1 MPRIAPSQSVALDIL
16 DWMFFNQL
24 LVPDIPDDRERQW
37 LRDLVGELQ
46 EAVRQTGATGAEAER
61 LKHAALCL
69 LEVRL
74 GEIREKAN
82 YTPSMALPQD
92 ITLKMLLDVTHHAS
106 NVFQGMVLALC
117 GKTDGIDAATVL
129 GISDRLLGKFG
140 RSAALAGHRLAER
153 ALLQEYPCAARD
165 FFLWMAG
172 IGIISSKKCNPEKA
186 RSGTNVM
193 AAARI
198 AMLCELETIRH
209 WMMGSTNLKVSDE
222 VLMRESEELPGKAV
236 EALLDRLSF
245 YRKLTHGKDIGLLA
259 LLPGT
264 FESREKAAAFLLD
277 FGRRWKR
284 SRVIDRTLGGWIGML
299 GAGMV
304 RARKR
309 DMPEKPIYV
318 ESDNAG
324 SITDLISKELRTL
337 GCTVS
342 ARTVYEGH
350 QYLAAHIQPKLEHYW
365 HTLHAARGLPGAY
378 PDLSYDI
385 AVVAATSS

>member
-1 MPRIAPSQSVALDIL
+1 MARTAPFQSVALDIV

-24 LVPDIPDDRERQW
+24 LVPGIPSDRERQW
-37 LRDLVGELQ
+37 LQDLVGELRK
-46 EAVRQTGATGAEAER
+46 AVRETGAIGAEAER

-69 LEVRL
+69 LEIRL
-74 GEIREKAN
+74 GEAREKAN
-82 YTPSMALPQD
+82 YTASMALPD
-92 ITLKMLLDVTHHAS
+92 GLTHKMLLDAAHHAS

-117 GKTDGIDAATVL
+117 GKTDGIDAATVI

-140 RSAALAGHRLAER
+140 RSSALVGHRLTER
-153 ALLQEYPCAARD
+153 ALLMEYPCAARD
-165 FFLWMAG
+165 FFLCMAG
-172 IGIISSKKCNPEKA
+172 IGIISSKKCDPEKGL
-186 RSGTNVM
+186 SGTNVM
-193 AAARI
+193 SVARI

-209 WMMGSTNLKVSDE
+209 WMMGSTSLKVSDE

-245 YRKLTHGKDIGLLA
+245 YRRLTHGKDTGLLA

-264 FESREKAAAFLLD
+264 LESREKAAAFLLG

-284 SRVIDRTLGGWIGML
+284 SRMIDRTLGGWIGML

-318 ESDNAG
+318 ESHNAG

-350 QYLAAHIQPKLEHYW
+350 QYLAANIQPKLEHYW
-365 HTLHAARGLPGAY
+365 HTQRAARGLPSAY

-385 AVVAATSS
+385 AVVGAAS